1 MEKGEVAGGE
11 PIAVEVEEG
20 SSYFWCACGKSANQ
34 PYCDGSHAGT
44 NFRPLMWVAEA
55 NETKYFCVCK
65 QTSTRPFCDGSHKAL

>member
-1 MEKGEVAGGE
+1 MEKGEVAGEE

-20 SSYFWCACGKSANQ
+20 NSYFWCVCGKSANQ

-65 QTSTRPFCDGSHKAL
+65 QTDSRPFCDGSHKRL